1 MSRVIGVTKV
11 HVDEIMNAIIA
22 SGLIDGGG
30 HLSLVTK
37 GGTPIDAGSII
48 RKGVTGP
55 QGPQGDPGPTGAAG
69 PGWAGPTAFT
79 PAFTSAGSATFTT
92 ATGFYY
98 TLGDLVFFAA
108 TMAGNAA
115 GSGGTL
121 IGFNGPLPIHR
132 GDRHTILGH
141 GEGIPAMN
149 GPIQLVS
156 FVGGSGVLWDRVR
169 STTGIG
175 FTGASFTGGGSFN
188 FAGMYRKA

>member
-1 MSRVIGVTKV
+1 MSRVIAVTRA
-11 HVDEIMNAIIA
+11 HIDEIMNTMIA
-22 SGLIDGGG
+22 SGLIDGSG
-30 HLSLVTK
+30 HLSLITK
-37 GGTPIDAGSII
+37 SGTPIDIGSII

-55 QGPQGDPGPTGAAG
+55 QGDQGPQGAIGPAG

-79 PAFTSAGSATFTT
+79 PAFTSAGSATFST

-108 TMAGNAA
+108 TMVGNAA

-132 GDRHTILGH
+132 GDRHCILGH
-141 GEGIPAMN
+141 GEGIVAMN

-156 FVGGSGVLWDRVR
+156 FVGGSGILWDRVR

-175 FTGASFTGGGSFN
+175 FTGASFTGGGTFN
-188 FAGMYRKA
+188 FAGMYRKV